1 MLRRALI
8 IDDDPMY
15 REILGR
21 IVRGIDLDPSEAADA
36 NAAVELLRARD
47 FDVILLD
54 LQLAGGTDGGQVLD
68 FLRRTKPHLL
78 PRVLCVTGSPE
89 MIHKV
94 ALDVPCIDKG
104 NLETLGEKVRSLL

>member
-1 MLRRALI
+1 MLRRVLI
-8 IDDDPMY
+8 VDDDSMY

-21 IVRGIDLDPSEAADA
+21 IARSLDLDATEAADV
-36 NAAVELLRARD
+36 NAAIEVLRARD

-54 LQLAGGTDGGQVLD
+54 LRLGGDTDGGQVLE
-68 FLRRTKPHLL
+68 FLRRTKRHLL

-89 MIHKV
+89 MINKV

-104 NLETLGEKVRSLL
+104 NLDTLGEKIRSLL